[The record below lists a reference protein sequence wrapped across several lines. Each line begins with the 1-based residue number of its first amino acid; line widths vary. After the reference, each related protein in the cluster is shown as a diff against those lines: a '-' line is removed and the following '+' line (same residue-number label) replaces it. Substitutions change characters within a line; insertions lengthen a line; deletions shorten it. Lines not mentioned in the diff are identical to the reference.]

1 MKPTNDKQTQQPTP
15 EQPQAPTK
23 LKRFRLVRLE
33 ERIAPKS
40 ANATGN
46 GPPFTAKCRASW

>member
-1 MKPTNDKQTQQPTP
+1 MNPTDDKRAQSPAP
-15 EQPQAPTK
+15 EQHPATPPAQK

-40 ANATGN
+40 GGS
-46 GPPFTAKCRASW
+46 GPPFTAKCRDSW